1 MVATST
7 PLIIGNALRMK
18 ERIVRYNPKL
28 KARSRLLRN
37 HIARGEV
44 MLWQRLKPIDQFIV
58 DFYGKASIG

>member
-1 MVATST
+1 
-7 PLIIGNALRMK
+7 MK